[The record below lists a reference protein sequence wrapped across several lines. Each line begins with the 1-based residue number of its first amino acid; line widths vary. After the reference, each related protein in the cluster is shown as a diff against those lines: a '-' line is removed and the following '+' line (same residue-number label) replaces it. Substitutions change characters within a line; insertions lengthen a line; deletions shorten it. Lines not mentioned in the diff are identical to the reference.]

1 MSSSWG
7 SVGRLFKP
15 PHLTLIWYLPA
26 WKCTSSGSQ
35 FMLKL
40 AALPLRALPPSPI
53 HTPSVRYGLCDF
65 GHGFVVVWR
74 EGVSCWVLF
83 VSRAWKTHAGTCW
96 NWATNHSWNGY
107 RHGVPMGF
115 LYQVTSQNNIGQY
128 FKRRNE
134 GFRGCSQP
142 GVWDS
147 VWNSW
152 TCSSAFDL
160 HGRWAIKCM
169 KHVGNTWGNSA
180 WPCCFLGTGR
190 ALSGLILTSRL
201 SAGLCLEEQTQEK
214 RSLHLRDSAVIL
226 SAVLLHN
233 IPVRWVLSGVLRTW
247 VLKC

>member
-1 MSSSWG
+1 MNWG
-7 SVGRLFKP
+7 HPHEALLEDRLNP
-15 PHLTLIWYLPA
+15 PLSNTDLASFGLKICFIRQPVHVRTCSPSCVSTSTFLLPPPPPI
-26 WKCTSSGSQ
+26 TP
-35 FMLKL
+35 LPP
-40 AALPLRALPPSPI
+40 ALPM
-53 HTPSVRYGLCDF
+53 RYGLCDF

-83 VSRAWKTHAGTCW
+83 VSRAWQTHAGTLW
-96 NWATNHSWNGY
+96 DWATNHSWNGY

-128 FKRRNE
+128 FKWRNE

-152 TCSSAFDL
+152 THSSVFDL

-180 WPCCFLGTGR
+180 WPAASLE
-190 ALSGLILTSRL
+190 L
-201 SAGLCLEEQTQEK
+201 AGHWVGWS
-214 RSLHLRDSAVIL
+214 SLPISQQDYA
-226 SAVLLHN
+226 
-233 IPVRWVLSGVLRTW
+233 
-247 VLKC
+247 